1 MITVRIESVNFDP
14 KSQMGIV
21 ILEVIT
27 LRDLEKKKIIPIWVG
42 IFEAQAI
49 LFKLKNMYFPRPL
62 THDLMKNLLKELKG
76 KVDFVLISDVSE
88 NTFYAEIH
96 LNVDNEKITLDS
108 RPSDAF
114 ALALRVDAPI
124 FVSEKVYQEHSWE
137 REKFAEFQKSSAYQ
151 KYLETSSDEEIGKA

>member
-1 MITVRIESVNFDP
+1 MIAVKIESVSFDP
-14 KSQMGIV
+14 TSQMGVV
-21 ILEVIT
+21 ILE
-27 LRDLEKKKIIPIWVG
+27 DLEKKKIVPIWVG

-62 THDLMKNLLKELKG
+62 TYDLMKNLVKELKG
-76 KVDFVLISDVSE
+76 KIDFVLISDVSN

-96 LNVDNEKITLDS
+96 LNTDGEKITLDS
-108 RPSDAF
+108 RPSDAL
-114 ALALRVDAPI
+114 ALALRVDAPV

-151 KYLETSSDEEIGKA
+151 QYLATAPDEEIGKA

>member
-1 MITVRIESVNFDP
+1 MIPVKVENVNFDP
-14 KSQMGIV
+14 ASQMGIV
-21 ILEVIT
+21 ILE
-27 LRDLEKKKIIPIWVG
+27 DLEKKRIVPIWVG

-62 THDLMKNLLKELKG
+62 TYDLMKNLVEELKG
-76 KVDFVLISDVSE
+76 KIDFVLISNVSE

-96 LNVDNEKITLDS
+96 LSIDSEKITLDS
-108 RPSDAF
+108 RPSDAL

-151 KYLETSSDEEIGKA
+151 QYLETSSDEETGKA